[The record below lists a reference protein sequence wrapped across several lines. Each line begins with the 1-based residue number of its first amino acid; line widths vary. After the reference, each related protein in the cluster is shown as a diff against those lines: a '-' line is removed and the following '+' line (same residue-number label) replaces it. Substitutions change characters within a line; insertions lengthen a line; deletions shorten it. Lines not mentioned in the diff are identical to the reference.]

1 MLLLMRSGWL
11 LLTCVA
17 LVGGASGCR
26 NTPSP
31 LPLPSPV
38 AQRLTLSASPAF
50 VLTSGSDI
58 AIEAIMRSATD
69 DAIVG
74 VEVELAVD
82 ADAGTLAPRASVRT
96 DASGRTATRLTADQA
111 VTVRGSAGD
120 LRASLLV
127 PVVAPFRLE
136 VQQTRTPARPM
147 ESTPIQARVHTV
159 PGIVDTPSP
168 RLTIDCAGGAPVAT
182 FLLERTCVFPA
193 FGTYTVTGTAVTANG
208 WTTSAT
214 TTVTVP
220 IPAPEVVDIFF
231 ALVHSS
237 ASVSFSV
244 RSVDDA
250 TRYHWTFD
258 ETDVDTT
265 ILSHVRYT
273 FTPPSRERTIT
284 VRATDG
290 DRTLATGSVSGIW

>member
-1 MLLLMRSGWL
+1 
-11 LLTCVA
+11 
-17 LVGGASGCR
+17 
-26 NTPSP
+26 
-31 LPLPSPV
+31 
-38 AQRLTLSASPAF
+38 
-50 VLTSGSDI
+50 
-58 AIEAIMRSATD
+58 
-69 DAIVG
+69 
-74 VEVELAVD
+74 
-82 ADAGTLAPRASVRT
+82 
-96 DASGRTATRLTADQA
+96 
-111 VTVRGSAGD
+111 
-120 LRASLLV
+120 
-127 PVVAPFRLE
+127 
-136 VQQTRTPARPM
+136 M

-159 PGIVDTPSP
+159 PGIVDTPPP

-220 IPAPEVVDIFF
+220 KPIPAPEVVDIFF

-237 ASVSFSV
+237 PTENVVSFSV
-244 RSVDDA
+244 RSVNDA

-265 ILSHVRYT
+265 ILSRVRYT
-273 FTPPSRERTIT
+273 FTPPSRERTVT

-290 DRTLATGSVSGIW
+290 DGRTLATGAVSGIW